1 VQTQKDYR
9 AILKRGRFRG
19 LASQRRAGLISRDKE
34 AVQAGNSGGG
44 KAMSPHMGRIEK
56 RIRLTVPLEV
66 SKLRDPSGVEQT
78 ITEDVSSSGVR
89 VLTRRAMAPNER
101 LMVRA
106 FQRDLQTRARVVY
119 CQRLPDGRYGV
130 GLRFQKADINFLSAA
145 RRGSQNRG

>member
-1 VQTQKDYR
+1 
-9 AILKRGRFRG
+9 
-19 LASQRRAGLISRDKE
+19 
-34 AVQAGNSGGG
+34 
-44 KAMSPHMGRIEK
+44 MSPHMGRIEK